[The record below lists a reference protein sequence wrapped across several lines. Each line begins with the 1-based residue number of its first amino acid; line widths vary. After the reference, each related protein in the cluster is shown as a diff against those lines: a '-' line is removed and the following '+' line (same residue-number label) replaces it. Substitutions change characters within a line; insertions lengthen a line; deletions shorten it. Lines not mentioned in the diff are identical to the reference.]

1 MTRPSQHEH
10 EHEDED
16 DHTLAGEYV
25 LGTLSL
31 EQRKALEARLP
42 NEPELQ
48 QAVMAWEERFLPYTA
63 ITDQVTPS
71 DNLWPRI
78 ERSLAS
84 REALAKR
91 ARPASAVPP
100 RPRRML
106 HSLPL
111 WRGAAGFGLAAA
123 LVMGVMLAN
132 EVTSPTSPTVSTT
145 PEYMVVLLAPQT
157 QSAGWV
163 VQASSRQEI
172 ELIPLGT
179 FEVPEGKALEFWTK
193 GDEWQAPVSLGLVEP
208 GQPIRLRLDE
218 LPPLED
224 NQLFEL
230 TLEDETGSPTGLP
243 TGPIEFIGRAVEI

>member
-1 MTRPSQHEH
+1 MTRPNDHEY
-10 EHEDED
+10 ED
-16 DHTLAGEYV
+16 DHALAGEYV

-42 NEPELQ
+42 HEPELQ
-48 QAVMAWEERFLPYTA
+48 KAVMAWEERFLPYTA
-63 ITDQVTPS
+63 ITDPVTPS
-71 DNLWPRI
+71 DYLWPRI
-78 ERSLAS
+78 ERSLKA
-84 REALAKR
+84 RETSAKR
-91 ARPASAVPP
+91 TGSAIAPR

-123 LVMGVMLAN
+123 LVMGVMLTN
-132 EVTSPTSPTVSTT
+132 EITEPTISTT

-193 GDEWQAPVSLGLVEP
+193 ADEWHAPVSLGLVEP
-208 GQPIRLRLDE
+208 GQPIRLRLDQ

-230 TLEDETGSPTGLP
+230 TLEDETGSATGLP

>member
-1 MTRPSQHEH
+1 MTRPSQNEH
-10 EHEDED
+10 ED

-42 NEPELQ
+42 NEPELHK
-48 QAVMAWEERFLPYTA
+48 AVMAWEERFLPYTA
-63 ITDQVTPS
+63 ITDPVTPS

-84 REALAKR
+84 QEALAKR
-91 ARPASAVPP
+91 ARPASVVPP

-123 LVMGVMLAN
+123 LVLGVMLAN
-132 EVTSPTSPTVSTT
+132 EVTEPTT

-193 GDEWQAPVSLGLVEP
+193 ADEWQAPVSLGLVEP

-230 TLEDETGSPTGLP
+230 TLEDDTGSATGLP

>member
-1 MTRPSQHEH
+1 MTRPSQHEP
-10 EHEDED
+10 EHDD
-16 DHTLAGEYV
+16 DHALAGEYV

-42 NEPELQ
+42 NEPELEK
-48 QAVMAWEERFLPYTA
+48 AVMAWEERFLPYTA
-63 ITDQVTPS
+63 ITDPATPS
-71 DNLWPRI
+71 DYLWPRI

-84 REALAKR
+84 REALGKR
-91 ARPASAVPP
+91 ARPASVMPP

-123 LVMGVMLAN
+123 LVLGVMLAN
-132 EVTSPTSPTVSTT
+132 EVTEPTISTT

-193 GDEWQAPVSLGLVEP
+193 ADEWQAPVSLGLVEP
-208 GQPIRLRLDE
+208 GQPIRMRLDQ
-218 LPPLED
+218 LPPLEN

-230 TLEDETGSPTGLP
+230 TLEDETGSATGLP

>member
-1 MTRPSQHEH
+1 MSRPSQHEH
-10 EHEDED
+10 ED

-63 ITDQVTPS
+63 ITDPVTPS

-91 ARPASAVPP
+91 ARPASVVPP

-106 HSLPL
+106 HSLSL

-123 LVMGVMLAN
+123 LVLGVLLAN
-132 EVTSPTSPTVSTT
+132 EVTEPTT

-193 GDEWQAPVSLGLVEP
+193 ADEWQAPVSLGLVEP

-230 TLEDETGSPTGLP
+230 TLEDETGSATGLP

>member
-1 MTRPSQHEH
+1 MTRLSQH
-10 EHEDED
+10 DQISED
-16 DHTLAGEYV
+16 DHALAGEYV

-31 EQRKALEARLP
+31 TQREALEARLP

-48 QAVMAWEERFLPYTA
+48 KAVMAWEERFLPYTA
-63 ITDQVTPS
+63 ITTPVTPS
-71 DNLWPRI
+71 DYLWPRI
-78 ERSLAS
+78 ERSLKVREEKA
-84 REALAKR
+84 REASTKR
-91 ARPASAVPP
+91 AGSVNNPP
-100 RPRRML
+100 LSRRMR

-123 LVMGVMLAN
+123 LVMGVMLTN
-132 EVTSPTSPTVSTT
+132 ELTEPTT

-193 GDEWQAPVSLGLVEP
+193 ADEWQAPVSLGLVEP
-208 GQPIRLRLDE
+208 GQPIRMRLDQ

-230 TLEDETGSPTGLP
+230 TLEDETGSATGLP

>member
-1 MTRPSQHEH
+1 MTRPNDHER
-10 EHEDED
+10 ED
-16 DHTLAGEYV
+16 DHALAGEYV

-31 EQRKALEARLP
+31 EQRKVLEARLP

-48 QAVMAWEERFLPYTA
+48 KAVMAWEERFLPYTA
-63 ITDQVTPS
+63 ITTPVAPS
-71 DNLWPRI
+71 DYLWPRI
-78 ERSLAS
+78 ERSLKAQ
-84 REALAKR
+84 KT
-91 ARPASAVPP
+91 PANRTGSAVVPP
-100 RPRRML
+100 RPRRIL
-106 HSLPL
+106 HSLPF
-111 WRGAAGFGLAAA
+111 WRGAAGLGLAAA

-132 EVTSPTSPTVSTT
+132 EVTEPTISTT

-193 GDEWQAPVSLGLVEP
+193 ADEWQAPVSLGLVEP
-208 GQPIRLRLDE
+208 GQPIRMRLDQ

-230 TLEDETGSPTGLP
+230 TLEDKTGSATGLP

>member
-1 MTRPSQHEH
+1 MTRPNDNER
-10 EHEDED
+10 ED
-16 DHTLAGEYV
+16 DHALAGEYV

-48 QAVMAWEERFLPYTA
+48 KAVMAWEERFLPYTA
-63 ITDQVTPS
+63 ITDPVSPS
-71 DNLWPRI
+71 DYLWPRI
-78 ERSLAS
+78 ERSLKA
-84 REALAKR
+84 REASDKR
-91 ARPASAVPP
+91 TGSVVVPP

-132 EVTSPTSPTVSTT
+132 EVTEPTT

-193 GDEWQAPVSLGLVEP
+193 ADEWQAPVSLGLVEP
-208 GQPIRLRLDE
+208 GQPIRMRLDQ

-230 TLEDETGSPTGLP
+230 TLEDETGSATGLP

>member
-1 MTRPSQHEH
+1 MTQSSQHEH
-10 EHEDED
+10 NHED
-16 DHTLAGEYV
+16 DHALAGEYV

-48 QAVMAWEERFLPYTA
+48 KAVMAWEERFLPYTA
-63 ITDQVTPS
+63 ITTPVTPS
-71 DNLWPRI
+71 DYLWPRI
-78 ERSLAS
+78 KRSVLA
-84 REALAKR
+84 AD
-91 ARPASAVPP
+91 ARRSAPAPP
-100 RPRRML
+100 PATRPQRQWFT
-106 HSLPL
+106 SLPL
-111 WRGAAGFGLAAA
+111 WRGAAGMGLAAA

-132 EVTSPTSPTVSTT
+132 DSMQPST

-172 ELIPLGT
+172 QLIPLGT
-179 FEVPEGKALEFWTK
+179 FEVPEGKALQFWTK
-193 GDEWQAPVSLGLVEP
+193 ADDWQAPVSLGLVEP
-208 GQPIRLRLDE
+208 GEPIRLRLDQ

-230 TLEDETGSPTGLP
+230 TLEDDAGSPTGLP

>member
-1 MTRPSQHEH
+1 MTRPNDNER
-10 EHEDED
+10 ED
-16 DHTLAGEYV
+16 DHALAGEYV

-48 QAVMAWEERFLPYTA
+48 KAVMAWEERFLPYTA
-63 ITDQVTPS
+63 ITDPVSPS
-71 DNLWPRI
+71 DYLWPRI
-78 ERSLAS
+78 ERSLKA
-84 REALAKR
+84 REASAKR
-91 ARPASAVPP
+91 TSSVVVPP

-132 EVTSPTSPTVSTT
+132 EVTEPTISTT

-193 GDEWQAPVSLGLVEP
+193 ADEWQAPVSLGLVEP
-208 GQPIRLRLDE
+208 GQPIRMRLDQ

-230 TLEDETGSPTGLP
+230 TLEDETGSATGLP

>member
-1 MTRPSQHEH
+1 MTRPNDHKN
-10 EHEDED
+10 ED
-16 DHTLAGEYV
+16 DHALAGEYV

-48 QAVMAWEERFLPYTA
+48 KAVMAWEERFLPYTD
-63 ITDQVTPS
+63 ITDPVTPS
-71 DNLWPRI
+71 DYLWPRI

-91 ARPASAVPP
+91 ARAATAAPP

-123 LVMGVMLAN
+123 LVLGVMLAN
-132 EVTSPTSPTVSTT
+132 EVTEPTISTT

-193 GDEWQAPVSLGLVEP
+193 ADEWQAPVSLGLVEP
-208 GQPIRLRLDE
+208 GQPIRMRLDQ

-230 TLEDETGSPTGLP
+230 TLEDETGSATGLP

>member
-1 MTRPSQHEH
+1 
-10 EHEDED
+10 
-16 DHTLAGEYV
+16 
-25 LGTLSL
+25 
-31 EQRKALEARLP
+31 
-42 NEPELQ
+42 
-48 QAVMAWEERFLPYTA
+48 
-63 ITDQVTPS
+63 
-71 DNLWPRI
+71 
-78 ERSLAS
+78 
-84 REALAKR
+84 
-91 ARPASAVPP
+91 
-100 RPRRML
+100 ML

-132 EVTSPTSPTVSTT
+132 EVTEPAISTT

-193 GDEWQAPVSLGLVEP
+193 ADEWQAPVSLGLVEP
-208 GQPIRLRLDE
+208 GQPIRMRLDQ

-230 TLEDETGSPTGLP
+230 TLEDETGSATGLP

>member
-1 MTRPSQHEH
+1 MTRPNDHER
-10 EHEDED
+10 ED
-16 DHTLAGEYV
+16 DHALAGEYV

-48 QAVMAWEERFLPYTA
+48 KAVMAWEERFLPYTA
-63 ITDQVTPS
+63 ITDPVTPS
-71 DNLWPRI
+71 DYLWPRI
-78 ERSLAS
+78 ERSLKA
-84 REALAKR
+84 REASDKR
-91 ARPASAVPP
+91 TGSVVVPP

-132 EVTSPTSPTVSTT
+132 EVTEPTT

-193 GDEWQAPVSLGLVEP
+193 ADEWQAPVSLGLVEP
-208 GQPIRLRLDE
+208 GQPIRMRLDQ

-230 TLEDETGSPTGLP
+230 TLEDETGSATGLP

>member
-10 EHEDED
+10 ED

-48 QAVMAWEERFLPYTA
+48 LAVMAWEERFLPYTA
-63 ITDQVTPS
+63 ITDPVTPS
-71 DNLWPRI
+71 DYLWPRI

-84 REALAKR
+84 RETLAKR
-91 ARPASAVPP
+91 ARPASAVPQ

-132 EVTSPTSPTVSTT
+132 VTDEPAT

-163 VQASSRQEI
+163 VQAANRQEI
-172 ELIPLGT
+172 QLIPLGT

-193 GDEWQAPVSLGLVEP
+193 ADDWQAPVSLGLVEP
-208 GQPIRLRLDE
+208 GQPLRLRLDQ

>member
-1 MTRPSQHEH
+1 MTRPSQHEP
-10 EHEDED
+10 EDED

>member
-1 MTRPSQHEH
+1 
-10 EHEDED
+10 
-16 DHTLAGEYV
+16 
-25 LGTLSL
+25 
-31 EQRKALEARLP
+31 
-42 NEPELQ
+42 
-48 QAVMAWEERFLPYTA
+48 
-63 ITDQVTPS
+63 
-71 DNLWPRI
+71 
-78 ERSLAS
+78 
-84 REALAKR
+84 
-91 ARPASAVPP
+91 
-100 RPRRML
+100 ML
-106 HSLPL
+106 HSLSL

-123 LVMGVMLAN
+123 LVLGVMLAN
-132 EVTSPTSPTVSTT
+132 EVTEPTT

-193 GDEWQAPVSLGLVEP
+193 ADEWQAPVSLGLVEP

-230 TLEDETGSPTGLP
+230 TLEDETGSATGLP

>member
-1 MTRPSQHEH
+1 MTRPSQHEP
-10 EHEDED
+10 EHDD

-48 QAVMAWEERFLPYTA
+48 KAVMAWEERFLPYTA
-63 ITDQVTPS
+63 ITDPVTPS
-71 DNLWPRI
+71 DYLWPRI
-78 ERSLAS
+78 ERSLKA
-84 REALAKR
+84 RETSAKR
-91 ARPASAVPP
+91 TGSASAPR

-132 EVTSPTSPTVSTT
+132 EVTEPAISTT

-193 GDEWQAPVSLGLVEP
+193 ADEWQAPVSLGLVEP
-208 GQPIRLRLDE
+208 GQPIRMRLDQ

-230 TLEDETGSPTGLP
+230 TLEDETGSATGLP

>member
-1 MTRPSQHEH
+1 MTRPSFEND
-10 EHEDED
+10 HEDV
-16 DHTLAGEYV
+16 HALAGEYV

-31 EQRKALEARLP
+31 EQREALEARLP

-48 QAVMAWEERFLPYTA
+48 KAVMAWEERFLPYTA
-63 ITDQVTPS
+63 ITTPVPPS
-71 DNLWPRI
+71 DYLWPRI
-78 ERSLAS
+78 ERSLAA
-84 REALAKR
+84 REAFAKR
-91 ARPASAVPP
+91 GRPASVVPP
-100 RPRRML
+100 RPRRLL

-132 EVTSPTSPTVSTT
+132 DVTEPTT

-193 GDEWQAPVSLGLVEP
+193 ADEWQAPVSLGLVEP
-208 GQPIRLRLDE
+208 GQPIRMRLDQ

>member
-1 MTRPSQHEH
+1 MSRPSQHEH
-10 EHEDED
+10 QD

-63 ITDQVTPS
+63 ITDPVTPS

-84 REALAKR
+84 RKALAKR
-91 ARPASAVPP
+91 ARPASVVPP
-100 RPRRML
+100 RPLRML

-123 LVMGVMLAN
+123 LVLGVMLGN
-132 EVTSPTSPTVSTT
+132 EVTEPTT

-193 GDEWQAPVSLGLVEP
+193 ADEWQAPVSLGLVEP
-208 GQPIRLRLDE
+208 GQPIRLRLDG

>member
-1 MTRPSQHEH
+1 MTRPNDHEQ
-10 EHEDED
+10 ED

-63 ITDQVTPS
+63 ITDPVTPS

-78 ERSLAS
+78 ERSLTS

-91 ARPASAVPP
+91 VRLPATAEPP

-106 HSLPL
+106 HSLSL

-123 LVMGVMLAN
+123 LVLGVMLAN
-132 EVTSPTSPTVSTT
+132 EVTKPTISTT

-193 GDEWQAPVSLGLVEP
+193 ADEWQAPVSLGLVEP
-208 GQPIRLRLDE
+208 GQPIRLRLDQ

-230 TLEDETGSPTGLP
+230 TLEDETGSATGLP

>member
-1 MTRPSQHEH
+1 MTRPSQH
-10 EHEDED
+10 DQISED
-16 DHTLAGEYV
+16 DHALAGEYV

-31 EQRKALEARLP
+31 TQREALETRLP

-48 QAVMAWEERFLPYTA
+48 KAVMAWEERFLPYTA
-63 ITDQVTPS
+63 ITTPVTPS
-71 DNLWPRI
+71 DYLWPRI
-78 ERSLAS
+78 ERSLKAREGKA
-84 REALAKR
+84 REASAKR
-91 ARPASAVPP
+91 AGSANTPP

-123 LVMGVMLAN
+123 LVMGVMLTN
-132 EVTSPTSPTVSTT
+132 EVTEPTT

-172 ELIPLGT
+172 ELIPLGA

-193 GDEWQAPVSLGLVEP
+193 ADEWQAPVSLGLVEP
-208 GQPIRLRLDE
+208 GQPIRMRLDQ

-230 TLEDETGSPTGLP
+230 TLEDETGSATGLP